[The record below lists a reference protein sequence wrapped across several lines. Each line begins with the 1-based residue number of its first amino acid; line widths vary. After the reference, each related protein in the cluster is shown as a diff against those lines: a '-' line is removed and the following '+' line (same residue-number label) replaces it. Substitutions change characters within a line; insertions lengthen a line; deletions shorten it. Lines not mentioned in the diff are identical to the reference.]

1 MMRGLWS
8 AASGMKAQQL
18 NIDNISNN
26 LANVNTTGYKKMRV
40 EFKDLLYENIKQSNL
55 SEEGEGSPVNLQVG
69 HGVMYSATSRN
80 FENGSF
86 ESTNNPTDLALD
98 GGGFFKVYNPAT
110 DENFY
115 TRDGS
120 FKLSVDGDTRKLVT
134 SEGYSVLTDDGGEI
148 VLEDGQ
154 TDFTVDESGRVTV
167 KTADGETEEIGTIA
181 IYDFLNPD
189 GLQAVGSNLYKADE
203 KVTGVAI
210 PQESDDIKTK
220 VRQGYLEASN
230 VQIVEEMIKLIT
242 AQRAYD
248 INSKAIQTADEMM
261 QTANN
266 VKR

>member
-55 SEEGEGSPVNLQVG
+55 SEGEGSPVNLQVG

-86 ESTNNPTDLALD
+86 ESTNNSTDLALD
-98 GGGFFKVYNPAT
+98 GSGFFGIYNPAT
-110 DENFY
+110 DEMFY

-134 SEGYSVLTDDGGEI
+134 SEGYSVLTEDEDEI

-154 TDFTVDESGRVTV
+154 TDLTVDEAGRVTV
-167 KTADGETEEIGTIA
+167 KTADGEIEEMGTIA
-181 IYDFLNPD
+181 IYEFLNPA
-189 GLQAVGSNLYKADE
+189 GLEAVGSNLYKATNASGE
-203 KVTGVAI
+203 ELMLEG
-210 PQESDDIKTK
+210 EERKTK
-220 VRQGYLEASN
+220 MRQGYLEASN

>member
-55 SEEGEGSPVNLQVG
+55 SEGEGSPVNLQVG

-86 ESTNNPTDLALD
+86 ESTNNPTDIALD
-98 GGGFFKVYNPAT
+98 GSGFFGVYNPAT
-110 DENFY
+110 DETFY

-134 SEGYSVLTDDGGEI
+134 SEGYSVLTDDGDEI
-148 VLEDGQ
+148 VLEDGH
-154 TDFTVDESGRVTV
+154 TDLTVDEFGRVTA
-167 KTADGETEEIGTIA
+167 KTADGEIEEIGTVA
-181 IYDFLNPD
+181 VYDFLNPA
-189 GLQAVGSNLYKADE
+189 GLEAIGSNLYKATNASGEELLLEGEDR
-203 KVTGVAI
+203 
-210 PQESDDIKTK
+210 KTK
-220 VRQGYLEASN
+220 MRQNYLEASN

>member
-1 MMRGLWS
+1 MRGLWS

-55 SEEGEGSPVNLQVG
+55 SEGEGSPVNLQVG

-98 GGGFFKVYNPAT
+98 GGGFFAVENPA
-110 DENFY
+110 EGILY

-134 SEGYSVLTDDGGEI
+134 SEGYSVLTDGDEYIELGS
-148 VLEDGQ
+148 DY
-154 TDFTVDESGRVTV
+154 TDFTIDETGRITA
-167 KTADGETEEIGTIA
+167 KTADGETEEIGTVA

-189 GLQAVGSNLYKADE
+189 GLQAMGSNLYKADE
-203 KVTGVAI
+203 NVTGEAI
-210 PQESDDIKTK
+210 LQESDDIKTK